1 MYLPLR
7 PLSSVHSW
15 RYPVLG
21 PVILA
26 ASRSDKM
33 RRFVSAA
40 PGTKQVVDRF
50 IAGESVDQVVPI
62 VQDAADKGLEVTLDV
77 VGEDITTPAQAEA
90 ARDAYLELIER
101 LKVLDLGP
109 RAEMSVK
116 LSMFGQSLPSPAATL
131 NGEPSGLAPTFPGGH
146 ELALAN
152 VRPVVEAAAAI
163 GTTVTLDAEDHTTL
177 DSMFAIHEELRKDF
191 PQTGCVIQSYL
202 FRTEDDARRLAA
214 AGSRVRIVKGAYK
227 EPASVAYQ
235 DKAEIDKAY
244 VRITKILMAGE
255 GYPMIGSH
263 DPRLIAIAQELGRQ
277 YGRKLDEYEFQM
289 LYGIRSDEHIRLA
302 AEGHRMRVYT
312 AYGTDWYGYFMRR
325 LAEKPANLLFFGRSV
340 LTKG

>member
-1 MYLPLR
+1 
-7 PLSSVHSW
+7 
-15 RYPVLG
+15 VLG

-26 ASRSDKM
+26 ASRSDAM
-33 RRFVSAA
+33 RRLVSAA
-40 PGTKQVVDRF
+40 PMTKPVVERF
-50 IAGESVDQVVPI
+50 IAGETVDEVVPI
-62 VQDAADKGLEVTLDV
+62 VKHLTDGGLEVSLDV
-77 VGEDITTPAQAEA
+77 VGEDITTPERSTA

-101 LKVLDLGP
+101 LEGLGLGE

-116 LSMFGQSLPSPAATL
+116 LSLFGQAL
-131 NGEPSGLAPTFPGGH
+131 PGGH

-152 VRPVVEAAAAI
+152 VRPVVEAAARI

-191 PQTGCVIQSYL
+191 PETGCVIQAYL

-214 AGSRVRIVKGAYK
+214 SGSRVRIVKGAYK

-244 VRITKILMAGE
+244 VRILKILMEGE

-263 DPRLIAIAQELGRQ
+263 DPRLIAITQELARRA
-277 YGRKLDEYEFQM
+277 GRKLHEYEFQM
-289 LYGIRSDEHIRLA
+289 LYGIRGEEQVRLA
-302 AEGHRMRVYT
+302 AEGHRVRVYT

-325 LAEKPANLLFFGRSV
+325 LAEKPANLGFFARSL
-340 LTKG
+340 LTRG

>member
-1 MYLPLR
+1 M
-7 PLSSVHSW
+7 
-15 RYPVLG
+15 LG
-21 PVILA
+21 PAILA

-33 RRFVSAA
+33 RRIVSAA
-40 PGTKQVVDRF
+40 PVTKPVVTRF
-50 IAGESVDQVVPI
+50 IPGETVDQVIPI
-62 VQDAADKGLEVTLDV
+62 VEDLARKGLEVTLDV
-77 VGEDITTPAQAEA
+77 VGEDITTVEQSYA
-90 ARDAYLELIER
+90 ARDAYLELIGR
-101 LKVLDLGP
+101 LKELELGE

-116 LSMFGQSLPSPAATL
+116 LSMFGQAL
-131 NGEPSGLAPTFPGGH
+131 EGGH

-191 PQTGCVIQSYL
+191 PQTGCVIQAYL
-202 FRTEDDARRLAA
+202 FRTEADARRLAA
-214 AGSRVRIVKGAYK
+214 NGSRVRIVKGAYK
-227 EPASVAYQ
+227 EPAEVAYQ

-244 VRITKILMAGE
+244 VRILKTLMEGE

-263 DPRLIAIAQELGRQ
+263 DPRLIAIAQELARAA
-277 YGRKLDEYEFQM
+277 GRKLDEYEFQM
-289 LYGIRSDEHIRLA
+289 LYGIRSEEHLRLA

-325 LAEKPANLLFFGRSV
+325 LAEKPANLLFFLRSMI
-340 LTKG
+340 TKN

>member
-1 MYLPLR
+1 M
-7 PLSSVHSW
+7 
-15 RYPVLG
+15 LG

-26 ASRSDKM
+26 ASRSDRM
-33 RRFVSAA
+33 RRLVSAA
-40 PGTKQVVDRF
+40 PVTKQVVDRF
-50 IAGESVDQVVPI
+50 IPGETVDEIVPI
-62 VQDAADKGLEVTLDV
+62 IEDLTAKGLELTMDV

-90 ARDAYLELIER
+90 ARDAYLELIDR
-101 LKVLDLGP
+101 LKGLELGT

-116 LSMFGQSLPSPAATL
+116 LSMFGQAL
-131 NGEPSGLAPTFPGGH
+131 PGGH

-177 DSMFAIHEELRKDF
+177 DSMFAIHEELRREF
-191 PQTGCVIQSYL
+191 PGTGCVIQAYL
-202 FRTEDDARRLAA
+202 FRTEADAHRLAA
-214 AGSRVRIVKGAYK
+214 NGSRVRIVKGAYK
-227 EPASVAYQ
+227 EPAEVAYQ

-244 VRITKILMAGE
+244 VRVMRILMEGS

-263 DPRLIAIAQELGRQ
+263 DPRLISIAQELAHRA
-277 YGRKLDEYEFQM
+277 GRKLDEYEFQM
-289 LYGIRSDEHIRLA
+289 LYGIRSDEHLRLA

-325 LAEKPANLLFFGRSV
+325 LAEKPANLRFFLRSMV
-340 LTKG
+340 SKG

>member
-1 MYLPLR
+1 M
-7 PLSSVHSW
+7 
-15 RYPVLG
+15 LG

-33 RRFVSAA
+33 RRIVSAA
-40 PGTKQVVDRF
+40 PVTKPVVNRF
-50 IAGESVDQVVPI
+50 IPGETVDQVIPI
-62 VQDAADKGLEVTLDV
+62 VEDLTRNGLEVTLDV
-77 VGEDITTPAQAEA
+77 VGEDITAVEQSYA
-90 ARDAYLELIER
+90 ARDAYLQLIGR
-101 LKVLDLGP
+101 LAALGLGEK
-109 RAEMSVK
+109 AEMSVK
-116 LSMFGQSLPSPAATL
+116 LSMFGQAL
-131 NGEPSGLAPTFPGGH
+131 EGGH

-177 DSMFAIHEELRKDF
+177 DSMFAIHEELRKDY
-191 PQTGCVIQSYL
+191 PQTGCVIQAYL
-202 FRTEDDARRLAA
+202 FRTEADARRLAA

-227 EPASVAYQ
+227 EPAEVAYQ

-244 VRITKILMAGE
+244 VRILKILMDGE

-263 DPRLIAIAQELGRQ
+263 DPRLIAIGQELARKA
-277 YGRKLDEYEFQM
+277 GRKLDEYEFQM
-289 LYGIRSDEHIRLA
+289 LYGIRSEEHLRLA

-325 LAEKPANLLFFGRSV
+325 LAEKPANLLFFVRSMI
-340 LTKG
+340 TKN

>member
-1 MYLPLR
+1 M
-7 PLSSVHSW
+7 
-15 RYPVLG
+15 LG

-33 RRFVSAA
+33 RRIVSAA
-40 PGTKQVVDRF
+40 PVTKPVVNRF
-50 IAGESVDQVVPI
+50 IPGETVDQVIPI
-62 VQDAADKGLEVTLDV
+62 VEELTRNGLEVTLDV
-77 VGEDITTPAQAEA
+77 VGEDITEVEQSHA
-90 ARDAYLELIER
+90 ARDAYLLLIER
-101 LKVLDLGP
+101 LAELGLGEK
-109 RAEMSVK
+109 AEMSVK
-116 LSMFGQSLPSPAATL
+116 LSMFGQAL
-131 NGEPSGLAPTFPGGH
+131 EGGH

-177 DSMFAIHEELRKDF
+177 DSMFAIHEELRRDF
-191 PQTGCVIQSYL
+191 PQTGCVIQAYL
-202 FRTEDDARRLAA
+202 FRTEADARRLAA

-227 EPASVAYQ
+227 EPAEVAYL

-244 VRITKILMAGE
+244 VRILKILMDGE

-263 DPRLIAIAQELGRQ
+263 DPRLIAIGQELARKA
-277 YGRKLDEYEFQM
+277 GRKLDEYEFQM
-289 LYGIRSDEHIRLA
+289 LYGIRSEEHLRLA

-325 LAEKPANLLFFGRSV
+325 LAEKPANLLFFVRSMI
-340 LTKG
+340 TKN

>member
-1 MYLPLR
+1 M
-7 PLSSVHSW
+7 
-15 RYPVLG
+15 LG

-33 RRFVSAA
+33 RTIVSAA
-40 PGTKQVVDRF
+40 PVTKPVVDRF
-50 IAGESVDQVVPI
+50 IPGETVDQVVPI
-62 VQDAADKGLEVTLDV
+62 VQDLAAKGLEITLDV
-77 VGEDITTPAQAEA
+77 VGEDITTVEQSYA
-90 ARDAYLELIER
+90 ARDAYLELIGR
-101 LKVLDLGP
+101 LKELGLGE

-116 LSMFGQSLPSPAATL
+116 LSMFGQALE
-131 NGEPSGLAPTFPGGH
+131 NGH

-152 VRPVVEAAAAI
+152 VRPVVEAAAGI

-177 DSMFAIHEELRKDF
+177 DSMFAIHEELRKDY

-214 AGSRVRIVKGAYK
+214 NGSRVRIVKGAYK
-227 EPASVAYQ
+227 EPAEVAYQ
-235 DKAEIDKAY
+235 NKAEIDRAY
-244 VRITKILMAGE
+244 VRILKILMEGS

-263 DPRLIAIAQELGRQ
+263 DPRLIAITQELARRA
-277 YGRKLDEYEFQM
+277 GRKLDEYEFQM
-289 LYGIRSDEHIRLA
+289 LYGIRSEEHVRLA

-325 LAEKPANLLFFGRSV
+325 LAEKPANLLFFVRSMI
-340 LTKG
+340 TKN

>member
-1 MYLPLR
+1 M
-7 PLSSVHSW
+7 
-15 RYPVLG
+15 LG
-21 PVILA
+21 PAILA

-33 RRFVSAA
+33 RRIVSAA
-40 PGTKQVVDRF
+40 PVTKPVVNRF
-50 IAGESVDQVVPI
+50 IPGETVDQVIPI
-62 VQDAADKGLEVTLDV
+62 VEDLTSKGLEVTLDV
-77 VGEDITTPAQAEA
+77 VGEDITTVEQSHA
-90 ARDAYLELIER
+90 ARDAYLQLVEQLAH
-101 LKVLDLGP
+101 LGLGETV
-109 RAEMSVK
+109 EMSVK
-116 LSMFGQSLPSPAATL
+116 LSMFGQAL
-131 NGEPSGLAPTFPGGH
+131 EGGH

-177 DSMFAIHEELRKDF
+177 DSMFAIHEELRREF
-191 PQTGCVIQSYL
+191 PQTGCVIQAYL

-227 EPASVAYQ
+227 EPAEVAYQ

-244 VRITKILMAGE
+244 VRILRILMEGE

-263 DPRLIAIAQELGRQ
+263 DPRLIAIGQELARKA
-277 YGRKLDEYEFQM
+277 GRKLDEYEFQM
-289 LYGIRSDEHIRLA
+289 LYGIRGEEHLRLA

-325 LAEKPANLLFFGRSV
+325 LAEKPANLLFFLRSMI
-340 LTKG
+340 TKN

>member
-1 MYLPLR
+1 M
-7 PLSSVHSW
+7 
-15 RYPVLG
+15 LG

-26 ASRSDKM
+26 ASRSDRM

-40 PGTKQVVDRF
+40 PGTKQVVARF
-50 IAGESVDQVVPI
+50 IAGESVDQVIPI
-62 VQDAADKGLEVTLDV
+62 VQEAAAKGLEVTLDV
-77 VGEDITTPAQAEA
+77 VGEDITTREQAFA
-90 ARDAYLELIER
+90 ARDAYLELIEH
-101 LKVLDLGP
+101 LKALDLGTK
-109 RAEMSVK
+109 AEVSIK
-116 LSMFGQSLPSPAATL
+116 LSMFGQAL
-131 NGEPSGLAPTFPGGH
+131 EGGH

-191 PQTGCVIQSYL
+191 PGTGCVIQAYL
-202 FRTEDDARRLAA
+202 FRTEADARRLAA
-214 AGSRVRIVKGAYK
+214 NGSRVRLVKGAYK
-227 EPASVAYQ
+227 EPAEVAYQ

-244 VRITKILMAGE
+244 VRVLRVLMEGE

-263 DPRLIAIAQELGRQ
+263 DPRLISIAQELARRA
-277 YGRKLDEYEFQM
+277 GRKLDEYEFQM
-289 LYGIRSDEHIRLA
+289 LYGIRSEEHLRLA

-325 LAEKPANLLFFGRSV
+325 LAEKPANLLFFARSI